1 MNFLLDVNLIL
12 ILLNVLVQ
20 PVLHL
25 AALFFKELDLL
36 LKELNPLGLL
46 VELDLLVLKKQIHGF
61 VVSLK
66 LVLIPEVLNELL
78 DLANLN

>member
-1 MNFLLDVNLIL
+1 VNFLLDVNLIL

-46 VELDLLVLKKQIHGF
+46 VELDLLILKKQIHGF